1 MRRSIIAASIVL
13 LPAIANA
20 GKLLVLKSE
29 GNADA
34 ATKAKVDAEV
44 GKLAHALP
52 NMQVELGEVTF
63 TDAAVAVGCSGS
75 EGQCRDEV
83 LSTMGVDEVV
93 AVTVTA
99 MPSGD
104 TRVVVDRIAKG
115 TPTKAGQT
123 TVPAGQAIETKIEND
138 IGPNFGVKPS
148 EPPPP
153 PPPAPTPAPTPPPAA
168 STTTP
173 PPAFGEPGPTGA
185 TEPPPGPTTNP
196 APQPSPQPA
205 ETDTGVLG
213 GRGPIIGVATGTGLV
228 VLSLIM
234 WGEASSTQNDINNAP
249 TRTVADFQNLQNL
262 ESKGQTYATL
272 GNVFFLGG
280 VVVAGVSSYFYWR
293 NRQAHATTS
302 QAMVAPTLF
311 DHGAG
316 LALTIGGPPP

>member
-93 AVTVTA
+93 SVTVTA

-104 TRVVVDRIAKG
+104 TRVIVDRIAKG
-115 TPTKAGQT
+115 TPTKAGQS
-123 TVPAGQAIETKIEND
+123 TVPGGQSIETKIEND

-153 PPPAPTPAPTPPPAA
+153 PPPAATNPPP
-168 STTTP
+168 P
-173 PPAFGEPGPTGA
+173 PSATIAQPAFGEPGPTGA
-185 TEPPPGPTTNP
+185 TEPPGPTTNP
-196 APQPSPQPA
+196 SAQPGPQPA
-205 ETDTGVLG
+205 EGGTGG
-213 GRGPIIGVATGTGLV
+213 GRGPIIGLAAGGALV
-228 VLSLIM
+228 VVSLVM
-234 WGEASSTQNDINNAP
+234 WGEASSTQSDINNAP
-249 TRTVADFQNLQNL
+249 TRNVADFQNLQDL

-272 GNVFFLGG
+272 GNVFFIGG
-280 VVVAGVSSYFYWR
+280 IVVAGVSGYFFWR
-293 NRQAHATTS
+293 NHRAHSSAS
-302 QAMVAPTLF
+302 SAMVTPTLF

-316 LALTIGGPPP
+316 LALTIGAPP